1 MVCAAYDFIRG
12 NKAQATLE
20 DLASKYDSCVNP
32 EVVYMV
38 KSQQQ
43 VLDEFLAS
51 WDSQS
56 RDAEISLAEFVDYY
70 KDVSPTIQGDRVFE
84 NMVRNTWRF

>member
-1 MVCAAYDFIRG
+1 L
-12 NKAQATLE
+12 AT
-20 DLASKYDSCVNP
+20 KYDCAVNP
-32 EVVYMV
+32 EVVYAV

-56 RDAEISLAEFVDYY
+56 RGAEISLAEFIDYY
-70 KDVSPTIQGDRVFE
+70 KDVSPTIQGDNVFE
-84 NMVRNTWRF
+84 NMVRNTWKF